1 MKPTVAPYGLAP
13 RDTNAAA
20 SAAASAAAASGGKKK
35 KKKKKSTTR
44 RRGGEGDVDGG
55 RGQRGEVA
63 AVNFNMNPAI
73 GFAIL
78 SMSGIL
84 GVLTWQIDSALTGRA
99 ED

>member
-20 SAAASAAAASGGKKK
+20 AASAAAAAASGGK

-44 RRGGEGDVDGG
+44 RRGGEAGGVDGG